1 MKKIQIYIILA
12 FLSMSAFI
20 INACVSYQSSKPST
34 QSYIKI
40 EGKTTIK
47 PNVVQSFAPKD
58 QLKMVREKLEV
69 KKDFRVRIFGDSH
82 MAGDFFSRELRKLF
96 LQANAVGFA
105 YALQPKYQQILI
117 LDYESK
123 DFEILNSHLDNEA
136 YEYPMGGIVASAKKG
151 NAYVHLNVN
160 LKQNIFDVGIIFKGK
175 FQVQDERGKK
185 FALNSSTFSFKDY
198 KKLHFPLT
206 ITALEQGA
214 VLGGYFI
221 RNEKDN
227 LIIDTLGINGA
238 RSNLWQKWDE
248 KLLKQNLNTLKS
260 DIVILAYGSN
270 DSLMGNFNKQKF
282 KSEYANFIR
291 IIKEVNPGTLIV
303 FISPPTVTHKVGGNY
318 ELNRDFY
325 AVREAIYELAEEQK
339 AVLFDM
345 HELMEQ
351 SGGKN
356 EWIQKKL
363 SNQDVHLSIEGYKL
377 MAREFYA
384 HFMQNLK

>member
-1 MKKIQIYIILA
+1 MKKIQIYIILV
-12 FLSMSAFI
+12 FLCVSAFI

-34 QSYIKI
+34 QSKI
-40 EGKTTIK
+40 HTQGKTMIK
-47 PNVVQSFAPKD
+47 ANVMQSFASKD
-58 QLKMVREKLEV
+58 QLKTISKKLEA
-69 KKDFRVRIFGDSH
+69 KKDFRIRIFGDSH

-123 DFEILNSHLDNEA
+123 DFEILNSHLSSEA
-136 YEYPMGGIVASAKKG
+136 YEYPMGGIVASAKKS
-151 NAYVHLNVN
+151 NAFVRLNVN
-160 LKQNIFDVGIIFKGK
+160 LKQNIFDFGIIFKGK
-175 FQVQDERGKK
+175 FEIQDERGKK
-185 FALNSSTFSFKDY
+185 FSLNASNFSFKDY

-206 ITALEQGA
+206 ITALEQGST
-214 VLGGYFI
+214 LGGYFI

-248 KLLKQNLNTLKS
+248 ALLKQNLSTLKS
-260 DIVILAYGSN
+260 DITILAYGSN

-291 IIKEVNPGTLIV
+291 IIKEVNPKALIV
-303 FISPPTVTHKVGGNY
+303 FISPPTVTHKVNGNY
-318 ELNRDFY
+318 VLNQDFY
-325 AVREAIYELAEEQK
+325 AVREAIYELAKEQE
-339 AVLFDM
+339 AVVFDM

-377 MAREFYA
+377 MAREFYT
-384 HFMQNLK
+384 HFMQILK